1 MDYLSGPKSGDI
13 VPLRGRRTLAQGGR
27 GMTTEKIYSHM
38 AKREAG
44 GLYFSIIGVVKAS
57 TPLLDLQV
65 PGWGSRCLL
74 FLATCHRS
82 LRGPAHWPWSNP
94 GSETPDAGLEF
105 QDHSLLP
112 TESVDIPGEG
122 QRLMRQG

>member
-38 AKREAG
+38 AKREAE

-65 PGWGSRCLL
+65 PGCVCCS
-74 FLATCHRS
+74 
-82 LRGPAHWPWSNP
+82 WPLVTEA
-94 GSETPDAGLEF
+94 SEVLHTGLGLT
-105 QDHSLLP
+105 Q
-112 TESVDIPGEG
+112 G
-122 QRLMRQG
+122 QRLQIQAWSSRITVSCPQRVLTSLGRARG